1 MTEVPAGEGRTA
13 AGAAVAVAVAV
24 LAGWLALVGAWLA
37 LLALDEGLSRV
48 VWAVLGA
55 LLFWHLRPRPARVR
69 RAAVVVGD
77 EEAPGLHALAET
89 VAEAVGCH
97 PPRRVL
103 LETTYPVAA
112 VPVGYAGRSD
122 LVVGLPQWT
131 VLRPRERLAAVAMV
145 LAEVESQRAAGTL
158 VRLANDLLVSARELL
173 EPPGAARGDEVAAG
187 YSVSNP
193 IAVGTFEV
201 NRVGRSAATNVGAAG
216 MTALAAPLRWVQR
229 GLLRL
234 WRPRL
239 VATVHDADARAAG
252 VAGRDAVVG
261 VLLTTAGTPLGL
273 TAAASAARYGRDP
286 FEALA
291 EAERPDP
298 AQARRLL
305 AAGAGGAASPGAGAA
320 GRVEALERGAPFA
333 ASVVDPGLAT
343 RADADVLR
351 LRSRLAD
358 QLVDELRMGLG

>member
-1 MTEVPAGEGRTA
+1 MTDGPVRDSRTRGA
-13 AGAAVAVAVAV
+13 AAVAVAVPV
-24 LAGWLALVGAWLA
+24 VVGWLALVGAWVT
-37 LLALDEGLSRV
+37 LLVVDEGLSRI

-55 LLFWHLRPRPARVR
+55 LLFWQLRPRPQRVR
-69 RAAVVVGD
+69 RLAVAVD
-77 EEAPGLHALAET
+77 EQEAPGLHALAET

-103 LETTYPVAA
+103 LDTTYAVAA

-131 VLRPRERLAAVAMV
+131 VLRPRERVAAVATV
-145 LAEVESQRAAGTL
+145 LAGVESQRGPAGTV

-173 EPPGAARGDEVAAG
+173 EPPGAVRGDEVAAG

-193 IAVGTFEV
+193 IAVDTFEV
-201 NRVGRSAATNVGAAG
+201 NRVGRNAAKNVGAAG
-216 MTALAAPLRWVQR
+216 MMVVAAPLRWVQR

-234 WRPRL
+234 WRPSL
-239 VATVHDADARAAG
+239 VAGVHDADARAAA

-273 TAAASAARYGRDP
+273 TAAASAARYGKDP

-291 EAERPDP
+291 AAERPDP
-298 AQARRLL
+298 THARRLL
-305 AAGAGGAASPGAGAA
+305 AAEAGGPGGSAA
-320 GRVEALERGAPFA
+320 GRVEALERGAPVA
-333 ASVVDPGLAT
+333 ASVVEPGSAT

-351 LRSRLAD
+351 LRPRLAD
-358 QLVDELRMGLG
+358 QLVDELRVGLG